1 MDQGCGTRTPGRSCA
16 HCHSAGTSSS
26 CRCHGRLPA
35 WPYELLFFVGLAK
48 GVMLCFGG
56 RCCPGGL
63 RMLSWFC
70 LAACWGCLD
79 GRWSPAGL
87 LVVLVVLVGVVV
99 LVSGRLS
106 LVKVVMVF
114 KVLYHCLR
122 IYASIPATTI
132 FDPSFKPL
140 FFAHGH
146 RFEIPTIILLRE
158 TLVSQRS
165 TLTSH
170 AHI

>member
-1 MDQGCGTRTPGRSCA
+1 MAHEHQAEAVPIATVPEPVAAADATAAYLHGLMNCYFLWGLLKGLCCG
-16 HCHSAGTSSS
+16 
-26 CRCHGRLPA
+26 
-35 WPYELLFFVGLAK
+35 
-48 GVMLCFGG
+48 FGG

-63 RMLSWFC
+63 RMLSWFG